1 MDGYERAKQI
11 FELVITNFEKNRGEA
26 QDKFLDNK
34 NRNETALAHGYDMQV
49 ISYEHCITS
58 LRMALTT
65 LHRSKMAESTDA
77 MVKAHEQTVEWMIN
91 NIDNI
96 SK

>member
-1 MDGYERAKQI
+1 MDGYEKAKQI
-11 FELVITNFEKNRGEA
+11 FETLVTNFEANRDKA
-26 QDKFLDNK
+26 QTKFLDQK

-49 ISYEHCITS
+49 ITYEHCITS

-65 LHRSKMAESTDA
+65 LHRSKMAESTDN

-91 NIDNI
+91 NLT
-96 SK
+96 K